1 MYCSVLP
8 TKQQEQKKTKLNKH
22 MWCVLRFGLILLTAN
37 ENVGNVGNVGN
48 VVNVDVNV
56 ANVGQA

>member
-1 MYCSVLP
+1 
-8 TKQQEQKKTKLNKH
+8 

-48 VVNVDVNV
+48 VANVDVNV

>member
-8 TKQQEQKKTKLNKH
+8 TKQQEQKKKKLNKH
-22 MWCVLRFGLILLTAN
+22 MWCVLRFGLILLTTN
-37 ENVGNVGNVGN
+37 ENVGNVGN

>member
-1 MYCSVLP
+1 
-8 TKQQEQKKTKLNKH
+8 
-22 MWCVLRFGLILLTAN
+22 MWCVLRFGLILLTTN
-37 ENVGNVGNVGN
+37 ENVGNVGN